1 MKWLLQLVG
10 EKYHLNGHFFASSN
24 RETGHNYN
32 YSYGY
37 ESKLV
42 PQYLGG
48 TKMDKSICGPLC
60 LRIFD
65 PFPISQ
71 PADSHLVVAVEL
83 KSAETAKFAGLPWP
97 WTKPWGERP
106 NFTMVHDTKIS
117 IVYGVYKL
125 YI

>member
-1 MKWLLQLVG
+1 
-10 EKYHLNGHFFASSN
+10 
-24 RETGHNYN
+24 
-32 YSYGY
+32 
-37 ESKLV
+37 
-42 PQYLGG
+42 
-48 TKMDKSICGPLC
+48 MDKSICGPLC

-125 YI
+125 YIYSYLIPIYPICFFGVTRKFVS